1 MTTSGGVAVKES
13 KSNVHERRGGQKN
26 RKEMTTSGVVAKRIK
41 KKCPRTAW
49 WPKESK
55 RNDHERRGGQKN
67 QKEMST
73 NSVVAKRIEKK

>member
-26 RKEMTTSGVVAKRIK
+26 RKEMTTSGVVAKRIE

-49 WPKESK
+49 
-55 RNDHERRGGQKN
+55 
-67 QKEMST
+67 
-73 NSVVAKRIEKK
+73 